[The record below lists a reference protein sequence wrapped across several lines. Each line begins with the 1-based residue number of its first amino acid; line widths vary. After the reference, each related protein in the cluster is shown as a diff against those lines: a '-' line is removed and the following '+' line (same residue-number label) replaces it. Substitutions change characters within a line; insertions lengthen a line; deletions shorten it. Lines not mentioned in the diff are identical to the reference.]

1 MLTRIL
7 NDLTAFA
14 LGVVAYA
21 TEAPAKPAAPLAT
34 VASHQPAPLP
44 PAPDTV
50 TVEAPQLPAFDLL
63 PSPCEGPA
71 VCVCRA
77 QTPAY
82 VVQPPPAK
90 RRPGRPRKAV
100 AA

>member
-7 NDLTAFA
+7 TDLTAFA
-14 LGVVAYA
+14 LGVLLFANGSERR
-21 TEAPAKPAAPLAT
+21 TAPAAQVVTVTPL
-34 VASHQPAPLP
+34 S
-44 PAPDTV
+44 APDTV

-71 VCVCRA
+71 VCVVRA

-82 VVQPPPAK
+82 VVQAPPAK

-100 AA
+100 AV